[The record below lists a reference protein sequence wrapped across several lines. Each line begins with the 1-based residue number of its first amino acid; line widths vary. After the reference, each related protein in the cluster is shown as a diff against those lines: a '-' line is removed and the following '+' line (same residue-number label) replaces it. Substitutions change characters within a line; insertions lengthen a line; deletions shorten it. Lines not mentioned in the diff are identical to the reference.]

1 MPKAFEYAITRIP
14 AQTFD
19 RGITSAKL
27 GLPSYK
33 SVLKQHRSYTQTL
46 KSIGLKVVEHLEVLD
61 LENVQI
67 INAGTVP
74 ESFTS
79 QIREYEPTH
88 VLMVDAAHIEEE
100 PGVSRVIPTQLICD
114 GCLSTHK
121 LPLTVLTN
129 YLDKTLGAKVG
140 LVGIQPLSILF
151 GEEMNP
157 ELVKAAEEVADA
169 IAKALLE
176 R

>member
-1 MPKAFEYAITRIP
+1 
-14 AQTFD
+14 
-19 RGITSAKL
+19 
-27 GLPSYK
+27 
-33 SVLKQHRSYTQTL
+33 
-46 KSIGLKVVEHLEVLD
+46 
-61 LENVQI
+61 
-67 INAGTVP
+67 
-74 ESFTS
+74 
-79 QIREYEPTH
+79 
-88 VLMVDAAHIEEE
+88 
-100 PGVSRVIPTQLICD
+100 VIPTQLICD
-114 GCLSTHK
+114 VCLSTHK

-169 IAKALLE
+169 IAKVLLD

>member
-1 MPKAFEYAITRIP
+1 MSLVKDLKDFFGEGDIKVTIL
-14 AQTFD
+14 
-19 RGITSAKL
+19 GIGSEI
-27 GLPSYK
+27 
-33 SVLKQHRSYTQTL
+33 RSDDAV
-46 KSIGLKVVEHLEVLD
+46 GLKVVEHLSEMKLD
-61 LENVQI
+61 NVQL

-74 ESFTS
+74 ESFTG
-79 QIREYEPTH
+79 QIREYAPTH

-100 PGVSRVIPTQLICD
+100 PGESRIIPTQLICD
-114 GCLSTHK
+114 VCLSTHK

-151 GEEMNP
+151 GEELSP
-157 ELVKAAEEVADA
+157 QLVKAALDVAET
-169 IAKALLE
+169 INKALKE

>member
-1 MPKAFEYAITRIP
+1 MSLVEDLRDFFGEGDIKVTIL
-14 AQTFD
+14 
-19 RGITSAKL
+19 GIGSDIRMDDA
-27 GLPSYK
+27 
-33 SVLKQHRSYTQTL
+33 V
-46 KSIGLKVVEHLEVLD
+46 GLKVVEHLEVLD

-114 GCLSTHK
+114 VCLSTHK

-169 IAKALLE
+169 IVKALLE